1 MYVQGLDSFC
11 CKVEDLVSIELAYIN
26 TNHPDFIGGKHAAYE
41 SVLAVKVR
49 CTPVKTCTYVVYLC
63 TYVHAYMYM
72 HFMYLCCVHVPYML
86 LCFLPKGDNK

>member
-1 MYVQGLDSFC
+1 MITSPLSIVPYILDFSITIAHVCTVHMYIKYVCTMPCIGYVKGLLSFC

-49 CTPVKTCTYVVYLC
+49 CTPVSTC
-63 TYVHAYMYM
+63 M
-72 HFMYLCCVHVPYML
+72 
-86 LCFLPKGDNK
+86 